1 MTTGRERFVA
11 QIEKAAERTDIMP
24 QDEVKRFLRR
34 ACVHLRILHGEMAK
48 PLPPQNDR
56 KLVDRA

>member
-34 ACVHLRILHGEMAK
+34 ACVHLRILHSELAK
-48 PLPPQNDR
+48 PHLPSTDQ
-56 KLVDRA
+56 KLADRA

>member
-24 QDEVKRFLRR
+24 QDEVKRFIRR
-34 ACVHLRILHGEMAK
+34 ACVHLRILHNELAA
-48 PLPPQNDR
+48 PLPPQTDR
-56 KLVDRA
+56 KRADRA